1 MCQLGTGI
9 WEGIIYFYRPIIDL
23 TARSLL
29 HTHLEALFNYPRAEF
44 HPENIGKICIL
55 YQKPDE
61 PCCTCALNDVIITFF
76 LHEDYIWHG
85 R

>member
-1 MCQLGTGI
+1 MCQLATGI
-9 WEGIIYFYRPIIDL
+9 WEGIIFYRQIIDP

-29 HTHLEALFNYPRAEF
+29 YTHLETLSNYLRAKF
-44 HPENIGKICIL
+44 HPEKMGNICIL

-76 LHEDYIWHG
+76 LHENYIWHG